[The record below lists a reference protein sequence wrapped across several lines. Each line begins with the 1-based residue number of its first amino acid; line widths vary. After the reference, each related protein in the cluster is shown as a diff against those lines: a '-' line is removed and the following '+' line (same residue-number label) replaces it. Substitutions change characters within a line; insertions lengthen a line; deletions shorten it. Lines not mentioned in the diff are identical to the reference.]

1 MLASVVIPL
10 FNNVTFD
17 SSKQEWRGDIIYK
30 KFGEINV
37 NDDDHVQGKVLYTKL
52 FDLRFDKIKLFNGLE
67 ILRDNLLDEIPDG
80 TISSV
85 IIRALE
91 DPVNIIKYKI
101 PFYLFDE
108 IFKDSQTLQGNFVLS
123 FKTIKEQ
130 FDLVPFEPNL
140 TFFFTGKHFN
150 DNKHSFDAPTE
161 LTYLTELYKLHDNT
175 FDAGTID
182 KLTFG
187 KTFKFGDIPISNI
200 SAFSLFNNEPIK
212 NLDIDPQYQ
221 EKIRELSQL
230 DKEFY
235 FYPTSELVIKPSY
248 LMVKYNCFLNLI
260 KSDELN
266 VSAIFKLTPKY
277 ANQFNGL
284 TVLQSGL
291 YSVRANLSKEFSELD
306 RFKLLLDAAALR
318 SSYDLSFFGLK
329 NKSIDIVSGSYDSK
343 YMSELP
349 NISDLKQIF
358 NDPTK
363 LMSFLMPAL

>member
-1 MLASVVIPL
+1 MLANVVIPL
-10 FNNVTFD
+10 FNDVTYD
-17 SSKQEWRGDIIYK
+17 QTKQEWKGKIIYK

-37 NDDDHVQGKVLYTKL
+37 NENDHIEGKVLYTKL
-52 FDLRFDKIKLFNGLE
+52 FDLQFDKIKLFNGLE
-67 ILRDNLLDEIPDG
+67 ILRDNILDEIPDG
-80 TISSV
+80 AISSV

-91 DPVNIIKYKI
+91 DPINIIKYKI

-108 IFKDSQTLQGNFVLS
+108 IFKDSQTLQSSFILS
-123 FKTIKEQ
+123 LKTIKEQ
-130 FDLVPFEPNL
+130 FDLVPFSPNL
-140 TFFFTGKHFN
+140 IFFFTGKYFN
-150 DNKHSFDAPTE
+150 DNKYVLDAPTE
-161 LTYLTELYKLHDNT
+161 QNYLTELYQLHDNNLEI
-175 FDAGTID
+175 GTID

-200 SAFSLFNNEPIK
+200 SAFSLFNNEPIR
-212 NLDIDPQYQ
+212 NLDIDPKYQ

-230 DKEFY
+230 DSEFY

-248 LMVKYNCFLNLI
+248 LMVKYNCFLNVI
-260 KSDELN
+260 KSNEFN
-266 VSAIFKLTPKY
+266 VSAILKLTPKY
-277 ANQFNGL
+277 ANQFSDL

-291 YSVRANLSKEFSELD
+291 YSVKADLSTNFSELD

-329 NKSIDIVSGSYDSK
+329 NKSIDIVQNNYDSK